1 MSVTPAD
8 IAAYK
13 ARVPH
18 AYSPPSDV
26 LFRRR
31 IIRFGLIG
39 LFVYLLFDFEFIR
52 VVIFDYDRRADT
64 WSFEP
69 WQTFYEY
76 NRRTK
81 EWTYNPWLPVERL
94 YEGLYKAKA
103 FFEWPRFDF
112 SAQEWR
118 DIAEG
123 LGETLAMAFLG
134 TVLGATIAF
143 PLGWLGAKNILP
155 NSWFRLPIRRGYDV
169 IRAFETLIL
178 AMIFIRAFGLGPL
191 AGVLAITISE
201 IGTFSK
207 LFAEAIENTSKRPV
221 EGVMA
226 SGGSALQ
233 RIRYA
238 VNPQVAPVIMSIIL
252 YNLESNTRSG
262 TILGIVGAGGIGF
275 ILSDRIRAYRWDE
288 VWTII
293 LLIIL
298 MVYLIDYISGW
309 LRTQLIG
316 KQDLAR

>member
-1 MSVTPAD
+1 MT
-8 IAAYK
+8 ITAAEIEAAK

-18 AYSPPSDV
+18 AFRAPSQV
-26 LFRRR
+26 ILRRR
-31 IIRFGLIG
+31 IVYGGLIA
-39 LFVYLLFDFEFIR
+39 LFLWCVFDFEFIR
-52 VVIFDYDRRADT
+52 VVLFDYDRRTDT

-81 EWTYNPWLPVERL
+81 EWTYNPWLPIERL
-94 YEGLYKAKA
+94 YEGLDKARN
-103 FFEWPRFDF
+103 FFEWPRINYT
-112 SAQEWR
+112 AQEWR
-118 DIAEG
+118 DIGIG
-123 LGETLAMAFLG
+123 LGETLSMAFLG
-134 TVLGATIAF
+134 TVLGAAIAF

-155 NSWFRLPIRRGYDV
+155 LGWIRVPMRRGFDF

-191 AGVLAITISE
+191 AGILAITISE
-201 IGTFSK
+201 IGSFSK
-207 LFAEAIENTSKRPV
+207 LFAEAIENTSKKPV

-233 RIRYA
+233 RIRFGI
-238 VNPQVAPVIMSIIL
+238 NPQVAPVIMSIIL
-252 YNLESNTRSG
+252 YNFESNTRSG

-293 LLIIL
+293 ILIII
-298 MVYLIDYISGW
+298 MVYIIDWISGK
-309 LRTQLIG
+309 LRERLIG
-316 KQDLAR
+316 KWEPPT